1 MAPFISIVVAVL
13 VFVVIAVFLSRRGL
27 HRSLETMP
35 LVAGERTLAEVRDL
49 TLVFYK
55 GGGMPSQ
62 VTYPG
67 CIARVTTS
75 RLLIAQQVGT
85 TGQNRIL
92 SIVLSPAG
100 EAAMRSVDAQA
111 IDRTLKSFSVG
122 RVVPGGLASTPD
134 GGIAVSMEYIG
145 PAVAP
150 PNPPRWELPPACASD
165 LAAALREAGLAS

>member
-1 MAPFISIVVAVL
+1 MAPFLSVVAAVL
-13 VFVVIAVFLSRRGL
+13 VFVGLALFLSRRGL

-49 TLVFYK
+49 MLVFYK
-55 GGGMPSQ
+55 GGGVPSQ

-75 RLLIAQQVGT
+75 RLLVAQQVGKN
-85 TGQNRIL
+85 GQNRML
-92 SIVLSPAG
+92 SVVLPPGG
-100 EAAMRSVDAQA
+100 EAAMRSVDAPA
-111 IDRTLKSFSVG
+111 IDRALKSFSVG

-134 GGIAVSMEYIG
+134 GGITVSMEYLG

-150 PNPPRWELPPACASD
+150 PNPPRWEFPAACASD
-165 LAAALREAGLAS
+165 LAPALREAGLAS

>member
-1 MAPFISIVVAVL
+1 MAPVLSVVVAVL
-13 VFVVIAVFLSRRGL
+13 VFVGIALFLSRRGL

-62 VTYPG
+62 VTYAG
-67 CIARVTTS
+67 CIVRVTTS
-75 RLLIAQQVGT
+75 RLLVAQQVGT
-85 TGQNRIL
+85 TGQNR
-92 SIVLSPAG
+92 VLSVVLPPAG

-111 IDRTLKSFSVG
+111 IDRALKSFSIG
-122 RVVPGGLASTPD
+122 RVVAGGSTPD
-134 GGIAVSMEYIG
+134 GGIAVSMEYLG

-150 PNPPRWELPPACASD
+150 PNPPRWEFPPASASD
-165 LAAALREAGLAS
+165 LAPALREAGLAT